1 MQQTDRHRQ
10 DAGVGWGF
18 LGKVVFFVF
27 CVFTVSLSLCVG
39 ETPESLNG
47 LAHLFSLSFL
57 GDTQQSRQQ
66 GDVAIMCYVCRP
78 C

>member
-1 MQQTDRHRQ
+1 MQ
-10 DAGVGWGF
+10 GWGWGF

-27 CVFTVSLSLCVG
+27 CVFTVSLSLRVG

-57 GDTQQSRQQ
+57 GETCHSAKPQQ
-66 GDVAIMCYVCRP
+66 GDVATMCCVCRP